1 MARSPENEAAVEL
14 ARDLFAGLGALSVRR
29 MFGGAGIYA
38 DGAIFAI
45 VFDGEIYLKAD
56 AASEP
61 LFRAAGSRPFEYR
74 AAGRDA
80 PTRLP
85 YWTLPEAAVDDPET
99 AVAWAR
105 RALEAG
111 GAEPGAR
118 GAPRRRRKAH
128 RAP

>member
-1 MARSPENEAAVEL
+1 MARSPENEAAMGL
-14 ARDLFAGLGALSVRR
+14 ARDLFAALGELSIRR
-29 MFGGAGIYA
+29 MFGGAGLYA
-38 DGAIFAI
+38 NGVIFAI

-99 AVAWAR
+99 AAEWAR
-105 RALEAG
+105 RALS
-111 GAEPGAR
+111 AERAAPGE
-118 GAPRRRRKAH
+118 RRRKRPRGGA
-128 RAP
+128 

>member
-1 MARSPENEAAVEL
+1 MRPQNEAAAEL
-14 ARDLFAGLGALSVRR
+14 ARDLFAALGDLSIRP
-29 MFGGAGIYA
+29 MFGGAGVYA
-38 DGAIFAI
+38 GGKIFAL
-45 VFDGEIYLKAD
+45 VYAGEIYLKAD
-56 AASEP
+56 DATEP
-61 LFRAAGSRPFEYR
+61 LFRAAGSRQFEYQ

-80 PTRLP
+80 PTRFR
-85 YWTLPEAAVDDPET
+85 YWTLPEAAADDPET